1 MKTVKSLLEQK
12 NKGVLRMK
20 KNLICVSCP
29 LGCPIEVEIEN
40 GGILSVTGNTCKR
53 GDKYARD
60 ELTNPVR
67 SLTTTVKL
75 VGGNLPVVP
84 VKSSKPVPKDKMF
97 QCMKL
102 INEAS
107 IKAPV
112 KIGDVVI
119 KDILG
124 SGADIV
130 VTNNDSGK

>member
-1 MKTVKSLLEQK
+1 
-12 NKGVLRMK
+12 MK

-40 GGILSVTGNTCKR
+40 GEILSVTGNTCKR
-53 GDKYARD
+53 GDAYARA

-75 VGGNLPVVP
+75 EGGVLPVVP

-97 QCMKL
+97 DCMKL
-102 INEAS
+102 INETS

>member
-1 MKTVKSLLEQK
+1 
-12 NKGVLRMK
+12 MK

-40 GGILSVTGNTCKR
+40 GEILSVTGNTCKR
-53 GDKYARD
+53 GDAYARA

-84 VKSSKPVPKDKMF
+84 DNSSKPVPKDKMF
-97 QCMKL
+97 ECMKL

>member
-1 MKTVKSLLEQK
+1 
-12 NKGVLRMK
+12 MK

-40 GGILSVTGNTCKR
+40 GEILSVTGNTCKR
-53 GDKYARD
+53 GDTYARA

-97 QCMKL
+97 ECMEL

>member
-1 MKTVKSLLEQK
+1 
-12 NKGVLRMK
+12 MK

-40 GGILSVTGNTCKR
+40 GEILSVTGNTCKR
-53 GDKYARD
+53 GDAYARD

-75 VGGNLPVVP
+75 IGGALPVVP

-97 QCMKL
+97 DCMKL

-107 IKAPV
+107 IEAPV